1 VSAARLRRTA
11 VVALV
16 LVVAIAIVLP
26 VAPGAPGTLRAGGV
40 SLLWWYDAVIGPV
53 LVTLIALGTLL
64 IRSE

>member
-1 VSAARLRRTA
+1 M
-11 VVALV
+11 